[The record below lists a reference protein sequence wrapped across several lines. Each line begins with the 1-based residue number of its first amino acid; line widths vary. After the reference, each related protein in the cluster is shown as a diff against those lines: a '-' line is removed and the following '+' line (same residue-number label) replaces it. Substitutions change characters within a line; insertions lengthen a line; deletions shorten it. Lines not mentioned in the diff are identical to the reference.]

1 MQRLLRFGVLATAI
15 ALSIIGSGAIASART
30 SHGDTVG
37 HVYVNNNTAGINSIS
52 GFDRHADGTLT
63 AIPGSPFDIG
73 GAGTGTA
80 TGSQGSLQLSADGK
94 FLLAADAGSNQISVE
109 RIAHDGSLRPVE
121 SSPVS
126 SGGLKPVS
134 IAVHGNLVYVANAGA
149 GGSSYTGFTL
159 SGGGRLQP
167 IAGSTFTL
175 PDIANPGDVLFNGD
189 GSYFVGVRVGPN
201 AGPSFIDT
209 FLVGTDGL
217 LTPAAGS
224 PFASQVTGPFGSV
237 FSPNDP
243 SQLFVTNAHG
253 GPGAGSVSV
262 FDLTNGVP
270 AAIPNSPFANGQ
282 SGTCWAEITADGSF
296 LFTVNTGSST
306 ISRYSIAADG
316 TLSLLGNTAMTNP
329 GTGGL
334 AAFDARLTPDGK
346 YLYVVDATGRISA
359 FAVSGGSLTELAS
372 SPVSLSTGVT
382 PFGIV
387 TT

>member
-30 SHGDTVG
+30 SHGGPGG
-37 HVYVNNNTAGINSIS
+37 H
-52 GFDRHADGTLT
+52 
-63 AIPGSPFDIG
+63 
-73 GAGTGTA
+73 
-80 TGSQGSLQLSADGK
+80 
-94 FLLAADAGSNQISVE
+94 
-109 RIAHDGSLRPVE
+109 
-121 SSPVS
+121 
-126 SGGLKPVS
+126 
-134 IAVHGNLVYVANAGA
+134 VYVANAGA
-149 GGSSYTGFTL
+149 GGSNYTGFTL

-167 IAGSTFTL
+167 IAGSTFAL

-270 AAIPNSPFANGQ
+270 AAIP
-282 SGTCWAEITADGSF
+282 
-296 LFTVNTGSST
+296 
-306 ISRYSIAADG
+306 
-316 TLSLLGNTAMTNP
+316 
-329 GTGGL
+329 
-334 AAFDARLTPDGK
+334 
-346 YLYVVDATGRISA
+346 
-359 FAVSGGSLTELAS
+359 
-372 SPVSLSTGVT
+372 
-382 PFGIV
+382 
-387 TT
+387 